1 MATFNFGNFQLLIH
15 QKCRF
20 FIINTEWKKAKKK
33 NRISNN
39 KNISI
44 AWMFRPKM
52 GPIFVSSTFPHFIS
66 ADYMKKG
73 KGISFQDFA
82 TISNVW
88 VSKKD
93 TNRSSN
99 TLLRLVSFFATQTL
113 PDNLALFW
121 QLLSTTAVHR
131 KMVTSTTAVVEVTIF
146 LSGGFTIYIWSFAWL
161 KIRNKI

>member
-1 MATFNFGNFQLLIH
+1 M
-15 QKCRF
+15 
-20 FIINTEWKKAKKK
+20 KKAKKK
-33 NRISNN
+33 INRISNN

-88 VSKKD
+88 VAKKD
-93 TNRSSN
+93 TKRSSN

-121 QLLSTTAVHR
+121 QLLSTTAVQWW
-131 KMVTSTTAVVEVTIF
+131 KLPFSCPVGSLYTFEVLLGWKFEIK
-146 LSGGFTIYIWSFAWL
+146 SSYYIYSNFRL
-161 KIRNKI
+161 NKITPTKKSRQEKGQEE